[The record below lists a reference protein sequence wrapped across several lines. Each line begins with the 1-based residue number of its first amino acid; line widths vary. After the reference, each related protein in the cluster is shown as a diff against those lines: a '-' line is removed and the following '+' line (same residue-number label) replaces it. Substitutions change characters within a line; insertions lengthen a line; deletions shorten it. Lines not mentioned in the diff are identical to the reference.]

1 MHLSMPRLA
10 LRALLTTLSFSL
22 ALTSLSAHTAAK
34 GHASWVAATPD
45 ALIARSRDV
54 AIKGGADGLARLILI
69 ASLNE
74 DAGAET
80 ARAALRAV
88 AARSYPPVG
97 EHRDPAAA
105 AVLGGEVLDPA
116 REHAEPLVGDG
127 APAQGVVGVGVVPG
141 AHDDEIGFEPSAG
154 SGARQASIALAGK
167 QNQ

>member
-1 MHLSMPRLA
+1 MMPRISPSA
-10 LRALLTTLSFSL
+10 GCSVCDVGPPPNI
-22 ALTSLSAHTAAK
+22 TSMAA
-34 GHASWVAATPD
+34 
-45 ALIARSRDV
+45 
-54 AIKGGADGLARLILI
+54 
-69 ASLNE
+69 
-74 DAGAET
+74 
-80 ARAALRAV
+80 AALRAV